1 MNEFWF
7 QREYASNFEK
17 FPVCIESQNL
27 SNFEIG
33 LNQTERESPIW
44 NKAMLTVTQLTKVYN
59 KQTAVK
65 EVSFHL
71 DGGEVVGL
79 LGPNGA
85 GKSTTMKCIVGL
97 LRKTEGE
104 IQIGGHDHLSVE
116 AKRLFSYIPET
127 PYVYDLLTIWE
138 HMQFIAQAYGVRD
151 WKARALELLEL
162 YELEDKQ
169 KKLGRDLSKGM
180 RQKVSICCALLPDPQ
195 LLFFDEP
202 MIGLDPK
209 AIKNTKNLFKTL
221 KDQGKTILVSTHLIE
236 GIESIADRILI
247 MKDGEIIGNDT
258 IANLR
263 LQAETGS
270 GLSLEDLFLELTKDE
285 WGSPAPKEGSINSS
299 Q

>member
-1 MNEFWF
+1 MD
-7 QREYASNFEK
+7 Y
-17 FPVCIESQNL
+17 
-27 SNFEIG
+27 
-33 LNQTERESPIW
+33 
-44 NKAMLTVTQLTKVYN
+44 MLTVTDLSKKYGKQEAVSNLSFQL
-59 KQTAVK
+59 Q
-65 EVSFHL
+65 
-71 DGGEVVGL
+71 GGEVVGL

-97 LRKTEGE
+97 LRKTSGE
-104 IQIGGHDHLSVE
+104 IRIGGYDHLSVG

-138 HMQFIAQAYGVRD
+138 HMQFIAQAYGVRE
-151 WKARALELLEL
+151 WKTRALELLEL
-162 YELEDKQ
+162 YELDDKQ

-236 GIESIADRILI
+236 GIEAIADRIMI
-247 MKDGEIIGNDT
+247 MKEGQIIGNDT
-258 IANLR
+258 IENLKK
-263 LQAETGS
+263 QAATGI
-270 GLSLEDLFLELTKDE
+270 GLSLEDLFLEMTKD
-285 WGSPAPKEGSINSS
+285 A
-299 Q
+299 

>member
-1 MNEFWF
+1 
-7 QREYASNFEK
+7 
-17 FPVCIESQNL
+17 
-27 SNFEIG
+27 
-33 LNQTERESPIW
+33 
-44 NKAMLTVTQLTKVYN
+44 MLTVTQLTKVYN
-59 KQTAVK
+59 KQAAVHDI
-65 EVSFHL
+65 SFDL
-71 DGGEVVGL
+71 AGGEVVGL

-97 LRKTEGE
+97 IRKTAGE
-104 IQIGGHDHLSVE
+104 ITIGGHDHLSVE

-138 HMQFIAQAYGVRD
+138 HMQFIAQAYGVKD
-151 WKARALELLEL
+151 WKTKALELLEL
-162 YELEDKQ
+162 YELDDKQ

-209 AIKNTKNLFKTL
+209 AIKNTKNLFKNL
-221 KDQGKTILVSTHLIE
+221 KEQGKTILVSTHLIE

-247 MKDGEIIGNDT
+247 MKDGQIIGNDT

-285 WGSPAPKEGSINSS
+285 
-299 Q
+299 

>member
-1 MNEFWF
+1 
-7 QREYASNFEK
+7 
-17 FPVCIESQNL
+17 
-27 SNFEIG
+27 
-33 LNQTERESPIW
+33 
-44 NKAMLTVTQLTKVYN
+44 MLTVTQLTKVYN
-59 KQTAVK
+59 KQAAVK

-104 IQIGGHDHLSVE
+104 IQIGGFDHLSVE
-116 AKRLFSYIPET
+116 AKKLFSYIPET

-138 HMQFIAQAYGVRD
+138 HMQFIAQAYGVKD
-151 WKARALELLEL
+151 WKSRALELLEL

-180 RQKVSICCALLPDPQ
+180 RQKVSICCALLPDPK

-209 AIKNTKNLFKTL
+209 AIKNTKNLFK
-221 KDQGKTILVSTHLIE
+221 K
-236 GIESIADRILI
+236 
-247 MKDGEIIGNDT
+247 
-258 IANLR
+258 
-263 LQAETGS
+263 
-270 GLSLEDLFLELTKDE
+270 
-285 WGSPAPKEGSINSS
+285 
-299 Q
+299 

>member
-1 MNEFWF
+1 MESILAVSHLSKKYEKQNAV
-7 QREYASNFEK
+7 QDISFE
-17 FPVCIESQNL
+17 L
-27 SNFEIG
+27 
-33 LNQTERESPIW
+33 
-44 NKAMLTVTQLTKVYN
+44 A
-59 KQTAVK
+59 
-65 EVSFHL
+65 
-71 DGGEVVGL
+71 GGEVVGL

-97 LRKTEGE
+97 LRKTAGE
-104 IQIGGHDHLSVE
+104 ITIGGHDHLSVE

-138 HMQFIAQAYGVRD
+138 HMQFIAQAYNARD
-151 WKARALELLEL
+151 WKPKALELLEL

-180 RQKVSICCALLPDPQ
+180 RQKLSICCALLPDPQ

-236 GIESIADRILI
+236 GVESIADRIMI
-247 MKDGEIIGNDT
+247 MKDGQIIGNDS
-258 IANLR
+258 IANLK
-263 LQAETGS
+263 LQAESGS

-285 WGSPAPKEGSINSS
+285 
-299 Q
+299 